1 MEQNNYQGAL
11 QQPIGSGFNATST
24 ASDVIKGIDLSGKIA
39 IVTGGNTGIGLEI
52 TKALTTA
59 GATIIVTA
67 RDIEKAALQLSKE
80 IFRRRSILLRKDGL
94 HKSGWNWHIIN
105 LWRRKG
111 NLLMFVTKWDLKTYH
126 IFPLH
131 SRSILVMLPQ
141 R

>member
-39 IVTGGNTGIGLEI
+39 VVTGGNTGIGLET

-80 IFRRRSILLRKDGL
+80 IFRRHSILLLKDGL
-94 HKSGWNWHIIN
+94 HKSGWSWHIIN
-105 LWRRKG
+105 LRRRKG

>member
-80 IFRRRSILLRKDGL
+80 IFRKHSIPHRKDGL
-94 HKSGWNWHIIN
+94 HKSG
-105 LWRRKG
+105 
-111 NLLMFVTKWDLKTYH
+111 
-126 IFPLH
+126 
-131 SRSILVMLPQ
+131 
-141 R
+141 